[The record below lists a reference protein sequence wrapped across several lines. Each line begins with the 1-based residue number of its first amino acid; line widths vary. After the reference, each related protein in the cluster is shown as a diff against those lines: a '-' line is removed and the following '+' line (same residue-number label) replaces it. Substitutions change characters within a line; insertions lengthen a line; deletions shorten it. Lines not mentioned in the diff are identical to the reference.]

1 MKKRAV
7 RQGASF
13 ARENAPKGVFM
24 SVTAEKAAASG
35 ARVAAATAASAEGAV
50 FSILLA
56 LSFSHL
62 LNDMIASL
70 VPAIYPLFKN
80 SFHLDFAEIGMI
92 TLTYQCTASVFQPLV
107 GIYTDYRPRPYS
119 VAAGMGFTL
128 LGLVLLSLAGSFA
141 LLLVAAG
148 LVGLGSSVFH
158 PESSRIA
165 RLASGGQHGLA
176 QSLFQVGGNAGSS
189 LGPLL
194 AAFIVIPLGQPSI
207 AWFTLAALL
216 AIAVLWRVGT
226 WYKGRQIAA
235 RTRFRVE
242 PVRRLSNRMIALSL
256 AVLLALMF
264 SKFFYTAGLT
274 NFYIFYLMDRFQMPV
289 GTAQLYL
296 FAFLA
301 SVAFGTLLGGPI
313 GDRLGRKFV
322 IWFSILGVLPFTV
335 ALPYA
340 NLFWTGV
347 LTLLIGVIM
356 ASAFS
361 AILVYAQELI
371 PGRVGLVGGLFFGL
385 AFGMA
390 GIAAAVLGYVADR
403 TSIHFVY
410 QVCGFLPVIGLLT
423 VFLPDV
429 ERRR

>member
-1 MKKRAV
+1 M
-7 RQGASF
+7 
-13 ARENAPKGVFM
+13 M
-24 SVTAEKAAASG
+24 SVAAEKTGPAGVRAAVQAVP
-35 ARVAAATAASAEGAV
+35 AAEGAV

-56 LSFSHL
+56 LSFCHL

-70 VPAIYPLFKN
+70 VPAIYPLFKT
-80 SFHLDFAEIGMI
+80 SFQLDFAEIGLI

-119 VAAGMGFTL
+119 LAAGMGFTL
-128 LGLVLLSLAGSFA
+128 LGLVLLSYAASFA

-158 PESSRIA
+158 PESSRVA
-165 RLASGGQHGLA
+165 RMASGGQHGLA

-194 AAFIVIPLGQPSI
+194 AAFIVIPHGQGSI

-216 AIAVLWRVGT
+216 AIFVLTRVGT
-226 WYKGRQIAA
+226 WYKHHHIAA
-235 RTRFRVE
+235 RTRLRVA
-242 PVRRLSNRMIALSL
+242 PVRSLSNGMVALSL

-274 NFYIFYLMDRFQMPV
+274 NFYIFYLMDRFGLPV
-289 GTAQLYL
+289 GVAQIYL

-301 SVAFGTLLGGPI
+301 SVAVGTLLGGPI
-313 GDRLGRKFV
+313 GDRIGRKYV
-322 IWFSILGVLPFTV
+322 IWVSILGVFPFTL
-335 ALPYA
+335 ALPYVG
-340 NLFWTGV
+340 LFWTGV

-390 GIAAAVLGYVADR
+390 GIAAAVLGFIADR
-403 TSIHFVY
+403 TSILYVY
-410 QVCGFLPVIGLLT
+410 QICGFLPLIGLLT
-423 VFLPDV
+423 VFLPNL
-429 ERRR
+429 ERSR